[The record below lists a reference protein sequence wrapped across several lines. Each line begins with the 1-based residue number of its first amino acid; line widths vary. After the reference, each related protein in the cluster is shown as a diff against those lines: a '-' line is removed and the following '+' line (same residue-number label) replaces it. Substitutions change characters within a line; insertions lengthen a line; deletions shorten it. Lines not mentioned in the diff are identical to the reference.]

1 MATRIQ
7 VRRDTAA
14 NWAAAPTT
22 VLASGEIG
30 FESDTLQFKIGDNA
44 TQWQF
49 LEYAGGT
56 TPIIKNTGGI
66 GVTDLND
73 ASLRN
78 NGNAKYLILGADTV
92 GNPAGLTT
100 ATDGQLL
107 VTVAKYDYTGQTSSG
122 AERFLMTLTTMTTGK
137 TYYRT
142 YNGSWS
148 AWYLVITGDT
158 SGNVTL
164 AGDLAVN
171 GGDIT
176 TTSTGTATVF
186 NTNATT
192 LNVGEA
198 ATTVSIGA
206 TTGTATIRNATT
218 AITGNATVGGSATVG
233 TTLGVTGNTTL
244 TGDLAVNG
252 GDITTTAGTATVF
265 NANATTVRVAGA
277 ATLTCIADNV
287 TSTQTIDIGTGVTAS
302 GATKTINIGT
312 GGDTGSTTNVNIGDA
327 DGGLVTVNRALTVNG
342 LTTLSGGLSGNFS
355 VSNFPSGTIVKTHIV
370 QFNEDNQTQSY
381 SGTGSATRTA
391 TNNFSYTPAR
401 SGSTISII
409 IVRGGASTTHAGTAT
424 SASGSITFTVSAGG
438 GSLSISNFGAA
449 LSFTGLQTSRTLYSG
464 ALISHTASSSAAR
477 TYTLTVT
484 TTVNGPTGGSNS
496 TITSRI
502 ENTTFLLIETAS

>member
-22 VLASGEIG
+22 VLSSGEIG
-30 FESDTLQFKIGDNA
+30 FESDTLQFKIGDGA
-44 TQWQF
+44 AQWQN

-56 TPIIKNTGGI
+56 TPIKQNASGTTI
-66 GVTDLND
+66 TDLND

-92 GNPAGLTT
+92 GNDPSGLTT
-100 ATDGQLL
+100 AADGQLL
-107 VTVAKYDYTGQTSSG
+107 VTVAKYDYLGTSS
-122 AERFLMTLTTMTTGK
+122 ANERYLMTLTTMTTGK

-142 YNGSWS
+142 YNGGWS

-158 SGNVTL
+158 IGNVTL

-176 TTSTGTATVF
+176 TSSTGTATVF

-192 LNVGEA
+192 LSIGEA

-252 GDITTTAGTATVF
+252 GDITTSAATATVF
-265 NANATTVRVAGA
+265 DTTATTVRVAGA
-277 ATLTCIADNV
+277 ATTTCIADSV
-287 TSTQTIDIGTGVTAS
+287 TASQTVDIATGATAS

-312 GGDTGSTTNVNIGDA
+312 GGAPGSTTNINLGDA
-327 DGGLVTVNRALTVNG
+327 DGGLVTVNRALTVSG
-342 LTTLSGGLSGNFS
+342 LTTLSGGLSGTLGY
-355 VSNFPSGTIVKTHIV
+355 SNLKSGTVINVVATVHQTNSLAGSIGSSTSVTRTRTWTYTPLMSNSKIVIVTGGIDVTFTGTSSSSRGDSSITASQTSSPAGTFSFTGPTTTSFTVVGPDTLSFGGDFLMTHT
-370 QFNEDNQTQSY
+370 N
-381 SGTGSATRTA
+381 SGSASRTYTMTATATRTA
-391 TNNFSYTPAR
+391 GVVTYDFDIPQ
-401 SGSTISII
+401 
-409 IVRGGASTTHAGTAT
+409 V
-424 SASGSITFTVSAGG
+424 VS
-438 GSLSISNFGAA
+438 
-449 LSFTGLQTSRTLYSG
+449 
-464 ALISHTASSSAAR
+464 
-477 TYTLTVT
+477 
-484 TTVNGPTGGSNS
+484 
-496 TITSRI
+496 
-502 ENTTFLLIETAS
+502 LLFEVVP